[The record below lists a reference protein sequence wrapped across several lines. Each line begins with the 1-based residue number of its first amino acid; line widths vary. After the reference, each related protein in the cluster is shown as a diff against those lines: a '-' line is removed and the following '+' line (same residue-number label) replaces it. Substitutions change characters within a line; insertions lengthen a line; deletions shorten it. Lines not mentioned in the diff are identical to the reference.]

1 MGQLGFSFLKPGDTN
16 WLVSTT
22 NPEINNSDGYTEFAQ
37 TDYDV
42 YDEVTE
48 IKINADTSN

>member
-16 WLVSTT
+16 WLESTT
-22 NPEINNSDGYTEFAQ
+22 KPESGESNTDIAQ

-42 YDEVTE
+42 YDEITE
-48 IKINADTSN
+48 IKINAH